1 MTSMDTG
8 KVNIKGVD
16 KAELLA
22 VLRNHS
28 RPMGMGF
35 LQDTGRELTVD
46 EARGLIEQAQK
57 GARSDDHGRMFGLKS
72 RDSLYFDYLHGRP
85 LKVDIG
91 GDEVDAWGYDRD
103 NGGPGT
109 LAAIVDKLRAGG
121 TS

>member
-1 MTSMDTG
+1 MNTVDIT
-8 KVNIKGVD
+8 GVD

-22 VLRNHS
+22 ALRNHS

-46 EARGLIEQAQK
+46 EARALIEKAQS
-57 GARSDDHGRMFGLKS
+57 GARSDDSGRMFGGRS
-72 RDSLYFDYLHGRP
+72 NGSLYFDYLHGRP
-85 LKVDIG
+85 LKVDIA

-109 LAAIVDKLRAGG
+109 LAAIVDKLRANGG
-121 TS
+121 AK